1 MVQKPPEIKKSL
13 PKDTPLA
20 AKKIQKNIKLSFPI
34 RTIPSVSESHRFRI
48 SFYLARGGSLK
59 IDCRRLSLPVRN
71 FASPQ
76 RHAYYSMFSGACQGQ
91 TAGAENF
98 LKTGFVFPLPARIFY
113 PSIIRQACPSQKILR
128 AATRPKRPAQFRLS
142 RCAGEIYIV

>member
-1 MVQKPPEIKKSL
+1 MVQKPPEIKKSP

-48 SFYLARGGSLK
+48 SFSLARGGSLK

-76 RHAYYSMFSGACQGQ
+76 RQAYYSMFSGACQGQ

-98 LKTGFVFPLPARIFY
+98 LKTGFVFPLPAGIFY
-113 PSIIRQACPSQKILR
+113 PSMIRQACPSQKIRR

-142 RCAGEIYIV
+142 RYAGESYIV